1 MRFKEGNMHRLIRM
15 TPILGLILATCSAVH
30 AADTKKI
37 AISMIIEVP
46 QLLQTKDG
54 ILTGLSERGF
64 SDGRNLSVE
73 YQTANGNM
81 PTQQQIARKFVGEV
95 PDVIVAIT
103 TPTSQAMVAATKDI
117 PIVFATVIDPVKA
130 KVISKYDKPGGNVTG
145 VSDAP
150 PIAQQLRLVREI
162 LPNLKKLGFIYNPSL
177 DSSKATL
184 EWINEQGKPLGIE
197 VVESPAPT
205 ANEVIPAA
213 RRLVG
218 KVDAIFIPN
227 DTTVVASIEA
237 IVKIGEETKTPIFTG
252 ETRGVERGGIASVGL
267 NYTEVGRLA
276 GHMVAEVLSGKKPGD
291 IDAIIAYQKL
301 PNLDVYVNKRSASA
315 MGVAIPPTVLARA
328 TKVVE

>member
-1 MRFKEGNMHRLIRM
+1 MHRLIRM
-15 TPILGLILATCSAVH
+15 TPIFGLILATCGAVH

-37 AISMIIEVP
+37 AVSMIVEVP
-46 QLLQTKDG
+46 QLVQTKDG
-54 ILTGLSERGF
+54 VLAGLSERGF
-64 SDGRNLSVE
+64 SDRKNLSVE
-73 YQTANGNM
+73 YQTANGSM
-81 PTQQQIARKFVGEV
+81 PTQQQIARKFVGEM

-103 TPTSQAMVAATKDI
+103 TPTTQAMVAATKDI

-130 KVISKYDKPGGNVTG
+130 KVIGKYDKPGGNVTG

-150 PIAQQLRLVREI
+150 PIARQLRLIREI
-162 LPNLKKLGFIYNPSL
+162 LPNLKKIGFIYNPSL

-252 ETRGVERGGIASVGL
+252 ETRGVERGGIASIGL

>member
-1 MRFKEGNMHRLIRM
+1 MHRLIRM
-15 TPILGLILATCSAVH
+15 TPIFGLILATCGAVH

-37 AISMIIEVP
+37 AISMSIEVP

-54 ILTGLSERGF
+54 VLGGLSERGF
-64 SDGRNLSVE
+64 SEGRNLSVE
-73 YQTANGNM
+73 YQTANGSM

-150 PIAQQLRLVREI
+150 PVAQQLRLMREI

-213 RRLVG
+213 RKLVG

-315 MGVAIPPTVLARA
+315 MGVAIPQTVLARA

>member
-1 MRFKEGNMHRLIRM
+1 MHRLIRM

-64 SDGRNLSVE
+64 SNGRNLSVE

-252 ETRGVERGGIASVGL
+252 ETRGVERGGIASIGL

>member
-1 MRFKEGNMHRLIRM
+1 MHRLIRT

-30 AADTKKI
+30 AADNKKI

-54 ILTGLSERGF
+54 VLTGLSERGF
-64 SDGRNLSVE
+64 SDGKNLSVE

-81 PTQQQIARKFVGEV
+81 PTQQQIARKFVGEA

-103 TPTSQAMVAATKDI
+103 TPTTQAMVAATKDI

-150 PIAQQLRLVREI
+150 PIARQLRLIREI

-184 EWINEQGKPLGIE
+184 EWINEHGKPLGIE

-213 RRLVG
+213 RKLVG

-276 GHMVAEVLSGKKPGD
+276 GHMVAEVLNGKKPGD

-315 MGVAIPPTVLARA
+315 MGVAIPQTVLARA

>member
-1 MRFKEGNMHRLIRM
+1 MRRLIRM

-150 PIAQQLRLVREI
+150 PIAQQLRLIREI
-162 LPNLKKLGFIYNPSL
+162 LPNLKKIGSVYNPSL

-252 ETRGVERGGIASVGL
+252 ETRGVERGGIASIGL

-276 GHMVAEVLSGKKPGD
+276 GHMVAEVQFGC
-291 IDAIIAYQKL
+291 IREQAIRLGNGRCYPA
-301 PNLDVYVNKRSASA
+301 NRSC
-315 MGVAIPPTVLARA
+315 ARHQSR
-328 TKVVE
+328 

>member
-1 MRFKEGNMHRLIRM
+1 MHRLIRM
-15 TPILGLILATCSAVH
+15 SPTLGLILATCSAVH

-37 AISMIIEVP
+37 AVSMIVEVP
-46 QLLQTKDG
+46 QLVQTKDG
-54 ILTGLSERGF
+54 VLAGLSERGF
-64 SDGRNLSVE
+64 SDRKNLSVE
-73 YQTANGNM
+73 YQTANGSM
-81 PTQQQIARKFVGEV
+81 PTQQQIARKFVGEM

-103 TPTSQAMVAATKDI
+103 TPTTQAMVAATKDI

-130 KVISKYDKPGGNVTG
+130 KVIGKYDKPGGNVTG

-150 PIAQQLRLVREI
+150 PIARQLRLIREI
-162 LPNLKKLGFIYNPSL
+162 LPSLKKLGFIYNPSL

-184 EWINEQGKPLGIE
+184 EWINEQGKLLGIE

-205 ANEVIPAA
+205 ANEIIPAA
-213 RRLVG
+213 RKLVG

-276 GHMVAEVLSGKKPGD
+276 GHMVAEVLGGKKPGD

-301 PNLDVYVNKRSASA
+301 PNLDVYVNKRSALA
-315 MGVAIPPTVLARA
+315 MGIAIPQTVLARA

>member
-1 MRFKEGNMHRLIRM
+1 MHRLIRM

-30 AADTKKI
+30 AADNKKI

-54 ILTGLSERGF
+54 VLTGLSERGF
-64 SDGRNLSVE
+64 SDGKNLSVE

-103 TPTSQAMVAATKDI
+103 TPTTQAMVAATKDI

-150 PIAQQLRLVREI
+150 PIAQQLRLIREI

-184 EWINEQGKPLGIE
+184 EWINEHGKPLGIE

-213 RRLVG
+213 RKLVG

-276 GHMVAEVLSGKKPGD
+276 GHMVAEVLSGKKPGE

-315 MGVAIPPTVLARA
+315 MGVAIPQTVLARA

>member
-1 MRFKEGNMHRLIRM
+1 MHWLIRAM
-15 TPILGLILATCSAVH
+15 PTLGVILATCSAVH

-54 ILTGLSERGF
+54 VLAGLSERGF
-64 SDGRNLSVE
+64 SDGKNLLVE
-73 YQTANGNM
+73 YQTANGSM

-103 TPTSQAMVAATKDI
+103 TPTTQAMAAATKDI

-150 PIAQQLRLVREI
+150 PIAQQLRLIREI

-184 EWINEQGKPLGIE
+184 EWIHEQAKPLGIE

-213 RRLVG
+213 RKLVG

-291 IDAIIAYQKL
+291 IDALIAYQKL

-315 MGVAIPPTVLARA
+315 MGVAIPQTVLARA

>member
-1 MRFKEGNMHRLIRM
+1 MHRLIRM

-64 SDGRNLSVE
+64 SNGRNLSVE

-145 VSDAP
+145 VSDVP
-150 PIAQQLRLVREI
+150 PIAQQLRLIREI
-162 LPNLKKLGFIYNPSL
+162 LPNLKKIGFIYNPSL

-252 ETRGVERGGIASVGL
+252 ETRGVERGGIASIGL

>member
-1 MRFKEGNMHRLIRM
+1 
-15 TPILGLILATCSAVH
+15 
-30 AADTKKI
+30 
-37 AISMIIEVP
+37 
-46 QLLQTKDG
+46 
-54 ILTGLSERGF
+54 
-64 SDGRNLSVE
+64 
-73 YQTANGNM
+73 M

-150 PIAQQLRLVREI
+150 PIAQQLRLIREI
-162 LPNLKKLGFIYNPSL
+162 LPNLKKIGSVYNPSL

-252 ETRGVERGGIASVGL
+252 ETRGVERGGIASIGL

>member
-1 MRFKEGNMHRLIRM
+1 MHRLIRI

-64 SDGRNLSVE
+64 SNGRNLSVE

-150 PIAQQLRLVREI
+150 PIAQQLRLIREI
-162 LPNLKKLGFIYNPSL
+162 LPNLKKIGFIYNPSL

-252 ETRGVERGGIASVGL
+252 ETRGVERGGIASIGL

>member
-1 MRFKEGNMHRLIRM
+1 MHRLIRM
-15 TPILGLILATCSAVH
+15 SPTLGLILATCSAVH

-37 AISMIIEVP
+37 AVSMIVEVP
-46 QLLQTKDG
+46 QLVQTKDG
-54 ILTGLSERGF
+54 VLAGLSERGF
-64 SDGRNLSVE
+64 SDRKNLSVE
-73 YQTANGNM
+73 YQTANGSM
-81 PTQQQIARKFVGEV
+81 PTQQQIARKFVGEM

-103 TPTSQAMVAATKDI
+103 TPTTQAMVAATKDI

-130 KVISKYDKPGGNVTG
+130 KVIGKYDKPGGNVTG

-150 PIAQQLRLVREI
+150 PIAQQLRLIREI
-162 LPNLKKLGFIYNPSL
+162 LPSLKKLGFIYNPSL

-184 EWINEQGKPLGIE
+184 EWINEQGKLLGIE

-205 ANEVIPAA
+205 ANEIIPAA
-213 RRLVG
+213 RKLVG

-315 MGVAIPPTVLARA
+315 MGVAIPQTVLARA

>member
-1 MRFKEGNMHRLIRM
+1 MHRLIRI

-64 SDGRNLSVE
+64 SNGRNLSVE

-145 VSDAP
+145 VSDVP
-150 PIAQQLRLVREI
+150 PIAQQLRLIREI
-162 LPNLKKLGFIYNPSL
+162 LPNLKKIGFIYNPSL

-252 ETRGVERGGIASVGL
+252 ETRGVERGGIASIGL

>member
-252 ETRGVERGGIASVGL
+252 ETRGVERGGIASIGL

>member
-1 MRFKEGNMHRLIRM
+1 MHRLIRM
-15 TPILGLILATCSAVH
+15 TPIFGLILATCGAVH

-54 ILTGLSERGF
+54 VLGGLSERGF
-64 SDGRNLSVE
+64 SEGRNLSVE
-73 YQTANGNM
+73 YQTANGSM

-150 PIAQQLRLVREI
+150 PVAQQLRLMREI

-213 RRLVG
+213 RKLVG

-252 ETRGVERGGIASVGL
+252 ETRGVERGGIASIGL

-276 GHMVAEVLSGKKPGD
+276 GHMVAEVLNGKKPGD

-301 PNLDVYVNKRSASA
+301 PNLDVYVNKRSALA
-315 MGVAIPPTVLARA
+315 MGIAIPQTVLARA

>member
-1 MRFKEGNMHRLIRM
+1 MHRLIRM
-15 TPILGLILATCSAVH
+15 SPTLGLILATCSAVH

-37 AISMIIEVP
+37 AVSMIVEVP
-46 QLLQTKDG
+46 QLVQTKDG
-54 ILTGLSERGF
+54 VLAGLSERGF
-64 SDGRNLSVE
+64 SDRKNLSVE
-73 YQTANGNM
+73 YQTANGSM
-81 PTQQQIARKFVGEV
+81 PTQQQIARKFVGEM

-103 TPTSQAMVAATKDI
+103 TPTTQAMVAATKDI

-130 KVISKYDKPGGNVTG
+130 KVIGKYDKPGGNVTG

-150 PIAQQLRLVREI
+150 PIAQQLRLIREI
-162 LPNLKKLGFIYNPSL
+162 LPSLKKLGFIYNPSL

-184 EWINEQGKPLGIE
+184 EWINEQGKLLGIE

-213 RRLVG
+213 RKLVG

-276 GHMVAEVLSGKKPGD
+276 GHMVAEVLNGKKPGD

-301 PNLDVYVNKRSASA
+301 PNLDVYVNKRSALA
-315 MGVAIPPTVLARA
+315 MGIAIPQTVLARA
-328 TKVVE
+328 TEVVE

>member
-1 MRFKEGNMHRLIRM
+1 MHRLIR
-15 TPILGLILATCSAVH
+15 TLPTFGLILATCGAVH

-37 AISMIIEVP
+37 AVSMIVEVP
-46 QLLQTKDG
+46 QLVQTKDG
-54 ILTGLSERGF
+54 VLAGLSERGF
-64 SDGRNLSVE
+64 SDGKNLSVE
-73 YQTANGNM
+73 YQTANGSM

-95 PDVIVAIT
+95 PDVIVSIT
-103 TPTSQAMVAATKDI
+103 TPTTQAMVAATKDI

-150 PIAQQLRLVREI
+150 PIAQQLRLIREI

-213 RRLVG
+213 RKLVG

-291 IDAIIAYQKL
+291 IDAVIAYQKL

-315 MGVAIPPTVLARA
+315 MGVAIPQTVLARA
-328 TKVVE
+328 TKIVE

>member
-1 MRFKEGNMHRLIRM
+1 MHRLIRI

-64 SDGRNLSVE
+64 SNGRNLSVE

-150 PIAQQLRLVREI
+150 PVAQQLRLMREI

-252 ETRGVERGGIASVGL
+252 ETRGVERGGIASIGL

>member
-1 MRFKEGNMHRLIRM
+1 MDRLIRM
-15 TPILGLILATCSAVH
+15 SPTLGLILATCSAVH

-37 AISMIIEVP
+37 AVSMIVEVP
-46 QLLQTKDG
+46 QLVQTKDG
-54 ILTGLSERGF
+54 VLAGLSERGF
-64 SDGRNLSVE
+64 SDGKNLSVE
-73 YQTANGNM
+73 YQTANGSM

-103 TPTSQAMVAATKDI
+103 TPTTQAMVAATKDI

-130 KVISKYDKPGGNVTG
+130 KVIGKYDKPGGNVTG

-150 PIAQQLRLVREI
+150 PVAQQLRLIREI
-162 LPNLKKLGFIYNPSL
+162 LPSLKKLGFIYNPSL

-184 EWINEQGKPLGIE
+184 EWINEQGKLLGIE

-213 RRLVG
+213 RKLVG

-315 MGVAIPPTVLARA
+315 MGVAIPETVLARA

>member
-1 MRFKEGNMHRLIRM
+1 MHRLIRM

-37 AISMIIEVP
+37 AISMIIGVP

-150 PIAQQLRLVREI
+150 PVAQQLRLMREI

-252 ETRGVERGGIASVGL
+252 ETRGVERGGIASIGL

>member
-1 MRFKEGNMHRLIRM
+1 MHRLIRM

-150 PIAQQLRLVREI
+150 PIAQQLRLIREI
-162 LPNLKKLGFIYNPSL
+162 LPNLKKIGFIYNPSL

-252 ETRGVERGGIASVGL
+252 ETRGVERGGIASIGL

>member
-1 MRFKEGNMHRLIRM
+1 MHRLIRI

-150 PIAQQLRLVREI
+150 PVAQQLRLMREI

-252 ETRGVERGGIASVGL
+252 ETRGVERGGIASIGL

>member
-1 MRFKEGNMHRLIRM
+1 MHRLIRM

-162 LPNLKKLGFIYNPSL
+162 LPNLKKIGFIYNPSL

-252 ETRGVERGGIASVGL
+252 ETRGVERGGIASIGL

>member
-1 MRFKEGNMHRLIRM
+1 MHRLIRM
-15 TPILGLILATCSAVH
+15 SPTLGLILATCSAVH

-37 AISMIIEVP
+37 AVSMIVEVP
-46 QLLQTKDG
+46 QLVQTKDG
-54 ILTGLSERGF
+54 VLAGLSERGF
-64 SDGRNLSVE
+64 SDRKNLSVE
-73 YQTANGNM
+73 YQTANGSM

-103 TPTSQAMVAATKDI
+103 TPTTQAMVATTKDI

-150 PIAQQLRLVREI
+150 PIAQQLRLIREI

-184 EWINEQGKPLGIE
+184 EWINEHGKPLGIE

-213 RRLVG
+213 RKLVG

-276 GHMVAEVLSGKKPGD
+276 GHMVAEVLNGKKPGD

-301 PNLDVYVNKRSASA
+301 QNLDVYVNKRSASA
-315 MGVAIPPTVLARA
+315 MGVAIPQTVLARA

>member
-1 MRFKEGNMHRLIRM
+1 MHRLIRTM
-15 TPILGLILATCSAVH
+15 PTLGLILATCGPVH

-37 AISMIIEVP
+37 AISMIIEVA
-46 QLLQTKDG
+46 QLIQTKDG
-54 ILTGLSERGF
+54 VLAGLSERGF
-64 SDGRNLSVE
+64 SDGKNLSVE
-73 YQTANGNM
+73 YQTANGSM
-81 PTQQQIARKFVGEV
+81 PTQQQIARKFVGEA

-103 TPTSQAMVAATKDI
+103 TPTTQAMVAATKDI

-150 PIAQQLRLVREI
+150 PIAQQLRLIREI

-213 RRLVG
+213 RKLVG

-291 IDAIIAYQKL
+291 IDAVIAYQKL

-315 MGVAIPPTVLARA
+315 MGVALPQTVVARA
-328 TKVVE
+328 TKVIE

>member
-1 MRFKEGNMHRLIRM
+1 MHRLIRM
-15 TPILGLILATCSAVH
+15 SPTLGLILATCSAVH

-37 AISMIIEVP
+37 AVSMIVEVP
-46 QLLQTKDG
+46 QLVQTKDG
-54 ILTGLSERGF
+54 VLAGLSERGF
-64 SDGRNLSVE
+64 SDRKNLSVE
-73 YQTANGNM
+73 YQTANGSM
-81 PTQQQIARKFVGEV
+81 PTQQQIARKFVGEM

-103 TPTSQAMVAATKDI
+103 TPTTQAMVAATKDI

-130 KVISKYDKPGGNVTG
+130 KVIGKYDKPGGNVTG

-150 PIAQQLRLVREI
+150 PIARQLRLIREI
-162 LPNLKKLGFIYNPSL
+162 LPSLKKLGFIYNPSL

-184 EWINEQGKPLGIE
+184 EWINEQGKLLGIE

-213 RRLVG
+213 RKLVG

-315 MGVAIPPTVLARA
+315 MGVAIPQTVLARA

>member
-1 MRFKEGNMHRLIRM
+1 MHRLIRM

-252 ETRGVERGGIASVGL
+252 ETRGVERGGIASIGL

>member
-1 MRFKEGNMHRLIRM
+1 MHRLIRM
-15 TPILGLILATCSAVH
+15 SPTLGLILATCSAVH

-37 AISMIIEVP
+37 AVSMIVEVP
-46 QLLQTKDG
+46 QLVQTKDG
-54 ILTGLSERGF
+54 VLAGLSERGF
-64 SDGRNLSVE
+64 SDRKNLSVE
-73 YQTANGNM
+73 YQTANGSM
-81 PTQQQIARKFVGEV
+81 PTQQQIARKFVGEM

-130 KVISKYDKPGGNVTG
+130 KVIGKYDKPGGNVTG

-150 PIAQQLRLVREI
+150 PIAQQLRLIREI
-162 LPNLKKLGFIYNPSL
+162 LPSLKKLGFIYNPSL

-184 EWINEQGKPLGIE
+184 EWINEQGKLLGIE

-205 ANEVIPAA
+205 ANEIIPAA
-213 RRLVG
+213 RKLVG

-315 MGVAIPPTVLARA
+315 MGVAIPQTVLARA

>member
-1 MRFKEGNMHRLIRM
+1 MHRLIRAM
-15 TPILGLILATCSAVH
+15 PTLGLILAACGAVH

-37 AISMIIEVP
+37 AVSMIVEVP
-46 QLLQTKDG
+46 QLVQTKDG
-54 ILTGLSERGF
+54 VLAGLSERGF
-64 SDGRNLSVE
+64 SDGKNLSVE
-73 YQTANGNM
+73 YQTANGSM

-103 TPTSQAMVAATKDI
+103 TPTTQAMVAATKDI

-150 PIAQQLRLVREI
+150 PIVQQLRLIREI

-184 EWINEQGKPLGIE
+184 EWINEQGKPLGID
-197 VVESPAPT
+197 VVESSAPT
-205 ANEVIPAA
+205 ANEVIPAT
-213 RRLVG
+213 RKLVG

-252 ETRGVERGGIASVGL
+252 ETRGVERGSIASVGL

-291 IDAIIAYQKL
+291 IDAVIAYQKL

-315 MGVAIPPTVLARA
+315 MGVAIPQTVLARA